1 MLTLPTRGIS
11 RSIKK
16 HNVELDVFCD
26 WIEGSVLFVDE
37 ELSSSDIVDA
47 LREDNVYESQD
58 MAAEMVGNAWTEL
71 KRRAQC
77 MEPGVAFTIE
87 GRRISRQFASWE
99 ETPAQSFC
107 LVLSLAKWYR
117 DWANAFGSDYT
128 EQGSLFEDLTKES
141 LERLFGGWTIH
152 QTGWARTRVNNLRA
166 VVEDVGRH
174 LGETLG
180 EIERWTRPRAKEA
193 GLDIL
198 CYRPFPDKRAGIP
211 VYLMQCASGGDWE
224 GKLHTPKLSTWN
236 KVITFTIPPQ
246 KAFAT
251 PFAFLEDD
259 FRINSN
265 SVEGM
270 LLDRCRL
277 LSVDA
282 GEADW
287 VSASLGARIIA
298 WAAPRIAS
306 LPRRDT

>member
-1 MLTLPTRGIS
+1 
-11 RSIKK
+11 
-16 HNVELDVFCD
+16 
-26 WIEGSVLFVDE
+26 
-37 ELSSSDIVDA
+37 
-47 LREDNVYESQD
+47 

-77 MEPGVAFTIE
+77 IEPGVAFAIE
-87 GRRISRQFASWE
+87 GRRISRQFDSWE

-107 LVLSLAKWYR
+107 LLLSLAKWYR
-117 DWANAFGSDYT
+117 DWARAFGSDYT

-152 QTGWARTRVNNLRA
+152 QTGWARTRVNKLRA
-166 VVEDVGRH
+166 VVEDVASH

-180 EIERWTRPRAKEA
+180 NIERWTRPAANEA

-198 CYRPFPDKRAGIP
+198 CYRPFPDKRSGIP

-224 GKLHTPKLSTWN
+224 GKLDTPRLRTW
-236 KVITFTIPPQ
+236 KKIIEFTTSPA

-265 SVEGM
+265 NVNGM

-277 LSVDA
+277 LSVALRED
-282 GEADW
+282 EW
-287 VSASLGARIIA
+287 VSPTLRQRIIA
-298 WAAPRIAS
+298 WANPRVLS
-306 LPRRDT
+306 LPRREL